1 MRGLLWLLALCAVAV
16 GVSLAARFNDGYLLL
31 IVPPYRIE
39 IALSLAIVL
48 FFAAF
53 ILLYVS
59 LRAIG
64 FTLSLPGRVGAFRAR
79 RRHEKATASLHE
91 SIRLLFEGRYSLA
104 LKKAGEVYA
113 VGQSPGLAALLA
125 ARAAQRLGEPDKEQ
139 EWLGRVND
147 PRLDPARLMLEA
159 DIAIDRGDFKEAVAA
174 LQALQNI
181 AGRHIAALRLELR
194 AQQGCGNWP
203 EVLRL
208 ARLLEKREALAPELA
223 QEIKAEAHQEI
234 IRQQRADKGQLLD
247 YLHHVP
253 TKERSVAL
261 TRTSCEALL
270 EHGVDDEAQRMIEK
284 QLDRQWDSTL
294 VQLYGQVRVSDLTP
308 CIARAEKWLPQHP
321 DDAQLLLSLG
331 RLCLAQRLWGKAQIY
346 LEASLS
352 LDDQRAVR
360 LELARLFEQ
369 TERWDEAM
377 PHYRAAA
384 EKLALRGS
392 LRPPLRLAVNAQD
405 IVPRLPG

>member
-16 GVSLAARFNDGYLLL
+16 GVSLAARVNDGYLLL

-39 IALSLAIVL
+39 IALSLAIIL
-48 FFAAF
+48 FFTLF
-53 ILLYVS
+53 VLVYLS
-59 LRAIG
+59 FRTIG
-64 FTLSLPGRVGAFRAR
+64 LTLSLPGRVGAFRAR
-79 RRHEKATASLHE
+79 RRREKAVASLHE
-91 SIRLLFEGRYSLA
+91 TIRLLFEGRYSLA

-113 VGQSPGLAALLA
+113 AGQAPGLAALLA
-125 ARAAQRLGEPDKEQ
+125 ARAAQRLGEPEKEQ
-139 EWLGRVND
+139 EWLGRVDD

-159 DIAIDRGDFKEAVAA
+159 DIAIERGDFREAVTV
-174 LQALQNI
+174 LHALQNI

-194 AQQGCGNWP
+194 AQQGCGNWQ

-208 ARLLEKREALAPELA
+208 ARLLEKREALLPELA
-223 QEIKAEAHQEI
+223 QEIKTQAHQES

-247 YLHHVP
+247 YLHQVP
-253 TKERSVAL
+253 AKERSAAL
-261 TRTSCEALL
+261 THTSCEALL

-284 QLDRQWDSTL
+284 QLDVQWDSEL
-294 VQLYGQVRVSDLTP
+294 VRLYGQVRVGDLTP

-369 TERWDEAM
+369 TDRWDEAM

-392 LRPPLRLAVNAQD
+392 VPLRLAVSAQA
-405 IVPRLPG
+405 VPRLPA